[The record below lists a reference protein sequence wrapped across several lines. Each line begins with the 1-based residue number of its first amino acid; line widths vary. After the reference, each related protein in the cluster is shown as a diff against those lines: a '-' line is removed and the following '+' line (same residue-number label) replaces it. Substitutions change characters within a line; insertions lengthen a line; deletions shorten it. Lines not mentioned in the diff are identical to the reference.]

1 MQYTTTKVKKRGD
14 WGEVHGDRGQK
25 HECGELRG
33 DRGKKNMVVAVTTLQ
48 MTSLWGRTSETR
60 TERNKRF
67 AEGFN
72 YH

>member
-1 MQYTTTKVKKRGD
+1 MKYTVT
-14 WGEVHGDRGQK
+14 EVRNMSVVNYVVT
-25 HECGELRG
+25 EV
-33 DRGKKNMVVAVTTLQ
+33 KNMVVAVTTLQ
-48 MTSLWGRTSETR
+48 MTSLWGRTSEAR